1 MISGDSAVPASIRVA
16 AILQGF
22 IAIGI
27 GVFCIPA
34 IRNLLTGR
42 DIPMVMGLPAYGRGP
57 FERAGIPT
65 TVPLLAA
72 FLLVC
77 ILEVVAS
84 VLLWGGHR
92 SGAVLSLVLLPA
104 GAVFWWGFALPIPP
118 IFALVWTVL
127 ILLNT
132 SQPKSPYCHLRNLR
146 VFHDGRPARFCY
158 RDRVDAHSRRRHR

>member
-1 MISGDSAVPASIRVA
+1 MLAGETTVPTSIRVA
-16 AILQGF
+16 AVLQLF
-22 IAIGI
+22 IAVGI

-34 IRNLLTGR
+34 IRNLLAGR
-42 DIPMVMGLPAYGRGP
+42 DIPMVMGFPAYGHGP

-77 ILEVVAS
+77 ILEFVAG

-104 GAVFWWGFALPIPP
+104 GAIFWWGFALPIPP

-127 ILLNT
+127 ILFNWPVL
-132 SQPKSPYCHLRNLR
+132 Q
-146 VFHDGRPARFCY
+146 
-158 RDRVDAHSRRRHR
+158 